1 MKIELSE
8 LPTLRD
14 LFEELQ
20 RNDWMCEQLSASHPT
35 EEFRVEDREKNE
47 TYTVT
52 REELLSIFQARVEA
66 TTKHLRQRYQ
76 IDFVPSTALSVTGHA
91 AAPPAPPARNPGP
104 LSDVLNPNPA
114 SLVEAPG
121 AE

>member
-20 RNDWMCEQLSASHPT
+20 RNDWMCEQLNATHPT
-35 EEFRVEDREKNE
+35 AEFRVEDREKNE
-47 TYTVT
+47 TYTVS

-76 IDFVPSTALSVTGHA
+76 IDFVPSTTLAAVRADAKPAVT
-91 AAPPAPPARNPGP
+91 
-104 LSDVLNPNPA
+104 L
-114 SLVEAPG
+114 
-121 AE
+121 AEVDEDDLTQ